1 MDSGKDILYAIRH
14 PDGAVSLYVDEAW
27 AAERG
32 VDPSRLVRVEVPSEL
47 YRTGTV
53 QELRE
58 YVATLLETKPDDS
71 PQHHG
76 RPGTGS

>member
-1 MDSGKDILYAIRH
+1 MGDDIDILYALRH

-32 VDPSRLVRVEVPSEL
+32 VDPARLVRVEIPGEL

-58 YVATLLETKPDDS
+58 YVATLLEA
-71 PQHHG
+71 
-76 RPGTGS
+76 RAEGSA

>member
-1 MDSGKDILYAIRH
+1 MEDDTDVLYAIRH

-32 VDPSRLVRVEVPSEL
+32 VDPSLLVRVKIPGEL

-53 QELRE
+53 QQLRE
-58 YVATLLETKPDDS
+58 YVATLLET
-71 PQHHG
+71 QH
-76 RPGTGS
+76 GTGREA